1 MYDCKEIS
9 ELLGVRRDTVAVW
22 CRTGKLKAKV
32 DKTKNN
38 RPYYKVDEKDLID
51 FGRKYRK
58 YGRILNYCEAINSS
72 KKSLDTLVK
81 ILKREEGLG
90 K

>member
-1 MYDCKEIS
+1 MYTCVEIA
-9 ELLGVRRDTVAVW
+9 ELLGVARNTVALW
-22 CRTGKLKAKV
+22 CRNGKLKCKV
-32 DKTKNN
+32 DRTENN
-38 RPYYKVDEKDLID
+38 RPIYMVDEKDLIA
-51 FGRKYRK
+51 FGRAYRK
-58 YGRILNYCEAINSS
+58 YGKILCYCEAINSS

>member
-1 MYDCKEIS
+1 MYDCVEIS
-9 ELLGVRRDTVAVW
+9 ELLGVTRNTVAVW
-22 CRTGKLKAKV
+22 CRTGKIKCKV
-32 DKTKNN
+32 DKTETN
-38 RPYYKVDEKDLID
+38 RPYYKVEEKDLVD
-51 FGRKYRK
+51 FGRRNRK

-72 KKSLDTLVK
+72 KKSLNELVR